1 MSDVASNTLTDDA
14 VSRGGDVASDTYNVA
29 VLTREEVMHCKH
41 WAQAFATERKDHRY
55 YELVEDT
62 IQPEFDFRYF
72 AIQDASGE
80 MRAVQPFFL
89 LDQDMLAGTSR
100 WIQSSAEFIRR
111 VWPRFLLMRTLMVGC
126 AAGEG
131 HLDTN
136 SELPRNLLAEL
147 LAAGITDHARDLQAR
162 LIVLKEFPAA
172 DRAVLERFLGH
183 GYTRVPSL
191 PMTRVGIEYASFD
204 DYMSKVLSQ
213 NTRAR
218 LRKKFKATHRIASS
232 LEMSVLRDITP
243 IVDDVY
249 PLYLSVYERATLRF
263 EKLTKEYFCEI
274 GRRMPDKVRFFVW
287 RHEKNIVAF
296 GFCMVE
302 GNSICSEYVGF
313 DYSVAYK
320 FNLYYVVVRD
330 IMSWAMANGYQCYRN
345 TGLNY
350 EPKLRLRYLLDP
362 LDLYVKHTSQS
373 FNFALKYILPLIEPT
388 RYDKTLMRFPN
399 YKELRPSKL

>member
-172 DRAVLERFLGH
+172 DR
-183 GYTRVPSL
+183 
-191 PMTRVGIEYASFD
+191 
-204 DYMSKVLSQ
+204 
-213 NTRAR
+213 
-218 LRKKFKATHRIASS
+218 
-232 LEMSVLRDITP
+232 
-243 IVDDVY
+243 
-249 PLYLSVYERATLRF
+249 
-263 EKLTKEYFCEI
+263 
-274 GRRMPDKVRFFVW
+274 
-287 RHEKNIVAF
+287 
-296 GFCMVE
+296 
-302 GNSICSEYVGF
+302 
-313 DYSVAYK
+313 
-320 FNLYYVVVRD
+320 
-330 IMSWAMANGYQCYRN
+330 
-345 TGLNY
+345 
-350 EPKLRLRYLLDP
+350 
-362 LDLYVKHTSQS
+362 
-373 FNFALKYILPLIEPT
+373 
-388 RYDKTLMRFPN
+388 
-399 YKELRPSKL
+399 